1 MWPGLLLK
9 MKDLTH
15 IVAVVAFT
23 NSPKLWSAAG
33 LTLAFAA
40 GGRLVRGV
48 TNSGALAGA
57 VVCVA
62 LLVGQ
67 GWDGFAALVTV
78 FLLTWAATRFGYTRK
93 QAMGTAEARSGR
105 TAKQV
110 LANLGVAACASVLLI
125 ATSRPGF
132 ALAACAALCEAA
144 ADTVAS
150 ELGQAMGGK
159 PRLISNWR
167 MVEPGSN
174 GAITAYGTIAGCA
187 AAVVVAA
194 VFAWFGSR
202 NFAQVFLCAGA
213 GIGGMIADS
222 VLGATI
228 ERRGMTGNDT
238 VNFLST
244 LIAAAIMFA

>member
-1 MWPGLLLK
+1 
-9 MKDLTH
+9 MKELIH
-15 IVAVVAFT
+15 VVAAVAFA
-23 NSPKLWSAAG
+23 NYQKLWLAA
-33 LTLAFAA
+33 LVTIAFTA

-48 TNSGALAGA
+48 TNPGALAGA
-57 VVCVA
+57 IVCFA
-62 LLVGQ
+62 LLAGL
-67 GWDGFAALVTV
+67 GWGGFAALATV
-78 FLLTWAATRFGYTRK
+78 FLLTWGATRFGYARK

-110 LANLGVAACASVLLI
+110 LANLGVAACASVLL
-125 ATSRPGF
+125 AVTSRPGF

-150 ELGQAMGGK
+150 ELGQAIGGK

-167 MVEPGSN
+167 PVEPGSN
-174 GAITAYGTIAGCA
+174 GAITAYGTMAGCA
-187 AAVVVAA
+187 AAVLVAA

-213 GIGGMIADS
+213 GIAGMIADS
-222 VLGATI
+222 VLGATL
-228 ERRGMTGNDT
+228 ERRGIIGNET

-244 LIAAAIMFA
+244 LIAAAIVFA